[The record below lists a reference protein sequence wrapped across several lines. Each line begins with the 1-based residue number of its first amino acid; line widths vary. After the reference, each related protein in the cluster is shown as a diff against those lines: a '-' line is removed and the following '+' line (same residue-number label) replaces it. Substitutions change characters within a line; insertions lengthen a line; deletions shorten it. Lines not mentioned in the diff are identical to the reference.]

1 MAFFP
6 FVEKECCKNLPKI
19 FLLCTKKIL
28 LREDAPMATAK
39 FNKVSACH
47 YEDIKREIKAG
58 DILFCSGKYIFSKVI
73 RYLSDSL
80 FTHVAIVFPWQDQ
93 IMVLE
98 SEVLIGVRAVPLSN
112 YLENYNNTN
121 RPYRGDLYL
130 GRHDATVDQK
140 RGLSLVK
147 HASSMLSMKYDNME
161 LAQIVLRL
169 IAKIGKHKEDNAYI
183 CSDFV
188 TACFEK
194 IGVLFSKDEKGFT
207 FPEHIAS
214 DPNVTPLFK
223 ITD

>member
-1 MAFFP
+1 MWEGIP
-6 FVEKECCKNLPKI
+6 I
-19 FLLCTKKIL
+19 
-28 LREDAPMATAK
+28 ATAK

-47 YEDIKREIKAG
+47 YEDIKKEIKAG

-80 FTHVAIVFPWQDQ
+80 FTHVGIVFPWQDQ

-98 SEVLIGVRAVPLSN
+98 SEVLIGVRVVTLSN
-112 YLENYNNTN
+112 YLKNYNNTN
-121 RPYRGDLYL
+121 RPYKGDLYL
-130 GRHDATVDQK
+130 GRHNATVDQK
-140 RGLSLVK
+140 RALSLVK
-147 HASSMLSMKYDNME
+147 HASTMLSRKYDTME

-169 IAKIGKHKEDNAYI
+169 IAKTGKHKENDAYI

-188 TACFEK
+188 TACFEQ
-194 IGVLFSKDEKGFT
+194 IGVQFSKDEKGFI